1 MPRPA
6 RYCLRPWFAG
16 LALVLAAGRAPAAE
30 PGVEFFEKHIRPVLA
45 EKCYR
50 CHSANADKVRGG
62 LLLDTRDGVLKGG
75 DNGPAVVSGHP
86 EKSRLLAA
94 LKGAGD
100 AKPMPPK
107 EPLPAEVV
115 ARFEAWVKM
124 GAPDPRTA
132 AAPGSAIDFERAKSF
147 WSFQPVRDPPVPAN
161 RSGLSAIDA
170 FLAQTLADKG
180 LTPAGPADRRTLV
193 RRVTFDLTG
202 LPPTPAEVEAFVADR
217 SPDAFAK
224 LVDQLLD
231 SPAYG
236 EHWGR
241 HWLDLVRY
249 ADTCGDNSDFPV
261 PTAYKYRDY
270 VIRSFNADKPYDRFL
285 KEQIAGDILPPVTD
299 GGLSKTDA
307 QRHEQI
313 IATGYLTIAR
323 RYGSLANEFH
333 LTIEDV
339 IDNLGKTAL
348 GLSVGCARCHDHK
361 FDPVSSADY
370 YALYGIFDST
380 KFAFP
385 GTEIF
390 PYPKDY
396 VALGP
401 PAEAEA
407 LRKYEAETDA
417 LSKRHDELT
426 SERRRLYAAQ
436 AAGTDPPAG
445 SRTLAAVEAEMKQV
459 KDRQADLE
467 KHFPTVPRA
476 YAVGEGK
483 PHDARIQQKGD
494 PKLAGDVVPR
504 GFLTILGGQRL
515 PPDEHGSGR
524 RELAE
529 WITDPKNP
537 LTARV
542 MVNRIWQHHFGRGL
556 VATPNDFGSRGERPS
571 HPELLDWLAVRFVES
586 GWSVKAMHRLM
597 LNTAA
602 YQRAGVSG
610 EAGSPDDARNAAIDV
625 NNVFLWKHA
634 RRRLTAEETRDAL
647 LAVAGTLDRSAGGP
661 HPFPPEGTYKY
672 TQHHQFVAVY
682 PSVRRS
688 VYLMQQ
694 RIKKH
699 PFLEV
704 FDGADPNATT
714 AIRPVSTTPLQ
725 ALFLMNDPFAHEQAA
740 AWAGRLAAESVDDA
754 ARIDRAYREAFARPA
769 TRQEV
774 ALGEQF
780 LDACRS
786 ALAEAGVPEAGR
798 AKAAWPSYARVLM
811 SSNEFVFVD

>member
-1 MPRPA
+1 MPRHVHILVPIV
-6 RYCLRPWFAG
+6 W
-16 LALVLAAGRAPAAE
+16 LVLAAGGGLAAE
-30 PGVEFFEKHIRPVLA
+30 PGVEFFEKHVRPVLV

-50 CHSANADKVRGG
+50 CHSAGADKVRGG
-62 LLLDTRDGVLKGG
+62 LLLDTRDGLLKGG
-75 DNGPAVVSGHP
+75 DNGPAVVPGRP
-86 EKSRLLAA
+86 DKGRLLAA
-94 LKGAGD
+94 LKGTGD

-115 ARFEAWVKM
+115 GRFEAWIRM
-124 GAPDPRTA
+124 GAPDPQTV
-132 AAPGSAIDFERAKSF
+132 AAPGGTIDFDRAKSF
-147 WSFQPVRDPPVPAN
+147 WSFQPVRDPAVPVLGTQYSVP
-161 RSGLSAIDA
+161 RTPIDA
-170 FLAQTLADKG
+170 FLAEKLAEKG
-180 LTPAGPADRRTLV
+180 LTPTGPADRRMLI

-202 LPPTPAEVEAFVADR
+202 LPPTPEEVEAFVSDP

-224 LVDQLLD
+224 VVDRLLD

-261 PTAYKYRDY
+261 PTAHKYRDY
-270 VIRSFNADKPYDRFL
+270 VLRSFNADKPYDRFL
-285 KEQIAGDILPPVTD
+285 QEQLAGDLLPAATE
-299 GGLSKTDA
+299 A
-307 QRHEQI
+307 QRREQI
-313 IATGYLTIAR
+313 IATGYLAIAR
-323 RYGSLANEFH
+323 RFGSLANEFH

-361 FDPVSSADY
+361 FDPVSTADY

-390 PYPKDY
+390 PYAKDF
-396 VALGP
+396 VALGTA
-401 PAEAEA
+401 AEAEA
-407 LRKYEAETDA
+407 LRKYEAELDA
-417 LSKRHDELT
+417 LSKRHDELKA
-426 SERRRLYAAQ
+426 ERRRLFAAK

-445 SRTLAAVEAEMKQV
+445 ARTVEAVEADMQWV
-459 KDRQADLE
+459 KDRQAELE
-467 KHFPTVPRA
+467 KQFPTVPRA
-476 YAVGEGK
+476 YAVAEGK
-483 PHDARIQQKGD
+483 PHDARIQKKGD

-504 GFLTILGGQRL
+504 GFLTILGGQKL
-515 PPDEHGSGR
+515 PPDEHGGGR

-529 WITDPKNP
+529 WIVDAKNP

-542 MVNRIWQHHFGRGL
+542 MVNRLWQHHFGRGL
-556 VATPNDFGSRGERPS
+556 VATPNDFGSRGERPT
-571 HPELLDWLAVRFVES
+571 HPELLDWLASRFVES

-602 YQRAGVSG
+602 YQRAS
-610 EAGSPDDARNAAIDV
+610 ADDARNAAVDV
-625 NNVFLWKHA
+625 NNVFLWKHP

-661 HPFPPEGTYKY
+661 HPFPPEGNYKY
-672 TQHHQFVAVY
+672 TQHKPFIEVY
-682 PSVRRS
+682 PSDRRS
-688 VYLMQQ
+688 VYLTQQ
-694 RIKKH
+694 RIKRH
-699 PFLEV
+699 PFLAV

-740 AWAGRLAAESVDDA
+740 AWAKRLEAVSVGDA

-769 TRQEV
+769 TRREV

-786 ALAEAGVPEAGR
+786 ALADAGVPAEDR
-798 AKAAWPSYARVLM
+798 ARAAWASYARVLM
-811 SSNEFVFVD
+811 SSNEFVFMD